1 MQKLSGSAV
10 LSNITSSSED
20 FVVGDADEPSEEA
33 RGETRREPARALT
46 PSPRPRTGR
55 EVARA
60 RDAVALR
67 ASRAGATARG
77 AARALAA
84 TLAVAILRVGLP
96 RDVRDEAAGGD
107 AV

>member
-1 MQKLSGSAV
+1 M
-10 LSNITSSSED
+10 
-20 FVVGDADEPSEEA
+20 
-33 RGETRREPARALT
+33 
-46 PSPRPRTGR
+46 
-55 EVARA
+55 
-60 RDAVALR
+60 
-67 ASRAGATARG
+67 ARG